1 MLLCRKHYSLL
12 YRQFVLTESTCAS
25 CEAKPKSGTM
35 FSSHSP
41 DPYTIALHLGS
52 EQPIQEDDV
61 LCGSCYK
68 LHLSILNSLDK
79 APGSDQSL
87 KEDIELWSSL
97 CTEDTTNSINKS
109 VLDAVLTVGSDLL
122 KGKAILLPQVSKIFL
137 DSYTARS
144 GSTVSSQQELEL
156 HVHVGNSFPLNGFY
170 ISSSSISTHT

>member
-1 MLLCRKHYSLL
+1 
-12 YRQFVLTESTCAS
+12 
-25 CEAKPKSGTM
+25 M
-35 FSSHSP
+35 FSRHSP
-41 DPYTIALHLGS
+41 DPYTVALHHGS

-137 DSYTARS
+137 DSYTA
-144 GSTVSSQQELEL
+144 
-156 HVHVGNSFPLNGFY
+156 
-170 ISSSSISTHT
+170 